1 MLKRQQPKL
10 WLLRTHRRQPRLK
23 CMRIQKIWTH
33 HQTILTK
40 LIGKTYTPQQHLL
53 SLNVLNTYKYT
64 RKLTLTIIQIIL
76 FEIWRSRNN
85 IKNDKKLLPQHT
97 LISKI
102 RKELQTIA
110 QAHYKNTIKWHTI
123 PIQRPILHKWRIS
136 KNGKQ
141 FVKNYLNIEN
151 KHKFE
156 YISW

>member
-1 MLKRQQPKL
+1 MPKCSKDNNPNCDYCGL
-10 WLLRTHRRQPRLK
+10 TEDKLDLVIK
-23 CMRIQKIWTH
+23 CIRIQKIWTH

-40 LIGKTYTPQQHLL
+40 LIGKIDTPQQHLL

-85 IKNDKKLLPQHT
+85 KNDKKLLPQHT

-110 QAHYKNTIKWHTI
+110 QAHYKNT
-123 PIQRPILHKWRIS
+123 
-136 KNGKQ
+136 N
-141 FVKNYLNIEN
+141 
-151 KHKFE
+151 
-156 YISW
+156 

>member
-1 MLKRQQPKL
+1 MPKCSKDNNPNCDYCGL
-10 WLLRTHRRQPRLK
+10 TEDNLDLVIK
-23 CMRIQKIWTH
+23 CIRIQKIWTH

-102 RKELQTIA
+102 RKELQTIV
-110 QAHYKNTIKWHTI
+110 QAHYKNT
-123 PIQRPILHKWRIS
+123 
-136 KNGKQ
+136 N
-141 FVKNYLNIEN
+141 
-151 KHKFE
+151 
-156 YISW
+156 